1 MVLKG
6 IKRVHYV
13 QLLFLHERRVG
24 GREERRHPV
33 DVVREKKRGDEGEV
47 MATAAWIHAIE
58 RDVYENKTVLSRE
71 R

>member
-24 GREERRHPV
+24 GREERRHPA
-33 DVVREKKRGDEGEV
+33 DVVREKREEMKGRLWLLH
-47 MATAAWIHAIE
+47 AACVHAIK
-58 RDVYENKTVLSRE
+58 VK
-71 R
+71 